1 VASLAALASGASC
14 ARSFRNPFKAWSPP
28 APDVLVGA
36 SSLDQIIAA
45 VNQNSQKIVSYQT
58 TNATITVPGTPGV
71 PALRGNIAAQR
82 PGRVRL
88 EASTALTGKEVDLGS
103 NDELFWVW
111 LKRSEPPA
119 LYLSRHD
126 RYAGSA
132 AQQFLPI
139 EPQWLLDALGLAE
152 LRPTDFHEGPTPIGK
167 ARVEIKSV
175 VQSASGP
182 LTKRTVIDARKAW
195 VVEQHVY
202 DRNGTLLASAAA
214 RSHRYYEGVG
224 VSLPQEIDIQIPATG
239 LSLSIDVGTVTING
253 PMDNQALWTL
263 PAPPGAPVVDLGAAP
278 PNSPGGGPAK
288 LGDQMT
294 RADWYG
300 PTAAAAPPSVMDV
313 SPAPAMAVAM
323 SAPVGAPAPQ
333 FVPPGG
339 QRAAVADPFGPSTA
353 PEVQRLPVGGV
364 AAQPVFSR

>member
-1 VASLAALASGASC
+1 
-14 ARSFRNPFKAWSPP
+14 
-28 APDVLVGA
+28 
-36 SSLDQIIAA
+36 
-45 VNQNSQKIVSYQT
+45 
-58 TNATITVPGTPGV
+58 
-71 PALRGNIAAQR
+71 
-82 PGRVRL
+82 
-88 EASTALTGKEVDLGS
+88 
-103 NDELFWVW
+103 
-111 LKRSEPPA
+111 
-119 LYLSRHD
+119 
-126 RYAGSA
+126 
-132 AQQFLPI
+132 
-139 EPQWLLDALGLAE
+139 
-152 LRPTDFHEGPTPIGK
+152 
-167 ARVEIKSV
+167 VEIKSV